1 MGREQAG
8 KSTHARQGA
17 HSSGREGRDMA
28 EHRKARGLH
37 ELREVS
43 SCKPGRSFEA
53 DSC

>member
-28 EHRKARGLH
+28 EYREARGLH

-43 SCKPGRSFEA
+43 SSQRESSEA
-53 DSC
+53 DER